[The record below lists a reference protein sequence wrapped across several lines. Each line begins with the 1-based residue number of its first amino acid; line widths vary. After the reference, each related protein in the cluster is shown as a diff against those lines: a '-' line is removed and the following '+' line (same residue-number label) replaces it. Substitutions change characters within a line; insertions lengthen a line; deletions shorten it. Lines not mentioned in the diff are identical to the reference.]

1 MKPKLKILH
10 LEDTSTDAE
19 LVERELKTGK
29 IQFEVFVVSNKT
41 EFEKA
46 LKEFDPDIVIS
57 DHTLPS
63 FNSFEA
69 IKIMKQRGMKI
80 PIILVTATVS
90 DEFAV
95 EIMKAG
101 ADDYILKDRLQRLPK
116 AIMNAME
123 KSMAELERQVAHEKM
138 VYANRMYSFIS
149 HVNQTIV
156 HVTDEQ
162 QLFNE
167 VCRIAI
173 EFGEFKAAW
182 IGKFDAAN
190 QKINLVGTRGI
201 LQEDLPLFKDAP
213 CEDNGPQNYVLQA
226 NNYYVC
232 NNIEKDLE
240 LEDWKLFASKNGFN
254 ALIVLPIRKSGNT
267 IGTFNLYAAEI
278 DLFNEEE
285 IALLVEVTSDISFAL
300 DVFEKENQRKI
311 FEEKLRSVS
320 ERLQIAI
327 FATNIGTWDWDVVNN
342 NLIWDKTMYSIFG
355 VGEDDFG
362 SAYETWLANV
372 HTDDIVKGDEAVQ
385 SALRGDTKFDT
396 EFRIVRP
403 DKSIRYIK
411 GDAIVVRDVSGKPL
425 RMIGTN
431 LDITER
437 KKTEKKITDYKY
449 ALNESSIVAI
459 TDQKGIIKYVNENF
473 CTISNYSAHELIGQ
487 DHRNLNSTFHPK
499 MHIKKLWTTIADGN
513 IWQGEIKN
521 RAKDGTTYWVDTNI
535 VPFLNE
541 KGKPYQYMAIST
553 DITERKHAEQSLQYS
568 QSNLTA
574 LIENTDAIIY
584 SIDTNF
590 LYTAFNKSLRDKLKL
605 NYNLD
610 LKIGDHVNK
619 FLEKIDPKEARQLR
633 SKLIKAMKGDRIKF
647 EQESTFGRDY
657 NCSSVSINPI
667 LEDETVIG
675 LSCLVYDI
683 TQQKLE
689 QLQKEKMSADLI
701 QRNLNLEQFTFIVS
715 HNLRGPTAN
724 IIGFSEYLQDENIT
738 LKEQKELQHG
748 LSKSV
753 IALDAVI
760 KDLNNILQ
768 IKSEV
773 NEKKEVIAF
782 SKIVE
787 DTITGIA
794 DTIDKHNVQV
804 TVDFSEV
811 DKIFS
816 LKIYIASIFYNLISN
831 SIKYCKPNEKPLIEI
846 KSKKENDKIILTFKD
861 NGLGID
867 LKKQGV
873 KIFGLYNRFH
883 SHVEGKGM
891 GLYMVKTQVESLG
904 GKISITSQVNTGTEF
919 TIEFDNQNQNDT
931 NNKTLHSR

>member
-1 MKPKLKILH
+1 MRPKLKILH
-10 LEDTSTDAE
+10 LEDTPTDAE
-19 LVERELKTGK
+19 LVERELQTGK
-29 IQFEVFVVSNKT
+29 IQFEIFVVGNKT

-46 LKEFDPDIVIS
+46 LKEFDPDIFIS

-69 IKIMKQRGMKI
+69 IKIMKQKGMQI

-90 DEFAV
+90 DEFIV

-116 AIMNAME
+116 AVMNAME
-123 KSMAELERQVAHEKM
+123 KSKAELERQVAHDKM

-156 HVTDEQ
+156 HVKDDQ

-173 EFGEFKAAW
+173 EFGKFKAAW
-182 IGKFDAAN
+182 IGKFDATS
-190 QKINLVGTRGI
+190 QKINLVEARGI
-201 LQEDLPLFKDAP
+201 LPKDLPLFKDAL
-213 CEDNGPQNYVLQA
+213 CEDNGPQQYVLQA

-232 NNIEKDLE
+232 NNIERDLE

-254 ALIVLPIRKSGNT
+254 ALMVLPIKKSGNT

-278 DLFNEEE
+278 NLFNKEE

-300 DVFEKENQRKI
+300 DVFEKENQRKV

-320 ERLQIAI
+320 ERLQMAI
-327 FATNIGTWDWDVVNN
+327 FATNIGTWDWDIVNN

-355 VGEDDFG
+355 IVEDEFG
-362 SAYETWLANV
+362 RDCETWADTI
-372 HTDDIVKGDEAVQ
+372 HPDDVTKGDEALQ

-411 GDAIVVRDVSGKPL
+411 GDAIVVRDASGKPL

-437 KKTEKKITDYKY
+437 KKAEKKIIDYKY
-449 ALNESSIVAI
+449 ALNESSIVAM
-459 TDQKGIIKYVNENF
+459 TDQRGIISYVNDNF
-473 CTISNYSAHELIGQ
+473 CTISKYSAQELFGQ
-487 DHRNLNSTFHPK
+487 DHRILNSGYHPK
-499 MHIKKLWTTIADGN
+499 SYIKNSWSTISNGKK
-513 IWQGEIKN
+513 WQGEIKN
-521 RAKDGTTYWVDTNI
+521 RAKDGTTYWIDTSI
-535 VPFLNE
+535 VPFLDE
-541 KGKPYQYMAIST
+541 KGKPYKYMAIST
-553 DITERKHAEQSLQYS
+553 DITERKDAEQSLQFS

-605 NYNLD
+605 NYDLD
-610 LKIGDHVNK
+610 LKIGDHVNR

-633 SKLIKAMKGDRIKF
+633 SKLIEAMKGDRIKF
-647 EQESTFGRDY
+647 EQESTFGRVY

-689 QLQKEKMSADLI
+689 QLQKEKMSTDLI

-753 IALDAVI
+753 IALDVVI
-760 KDLNNILQ
+760 KDLNSILQ

-773 NEKKEVIAF
+773 NEKKEVITF

-787 DTITGIA
+787 DTITSIA
-794 DTIDKHNVQV
+794 DIINKHHVQV
-804 TVDFSEV
+804 SVDFSEV

-831 SIKYCKPNEKPLIEI
+831 SIKYCTPNEPPRIEI
-846 KSKKENDKIILTFKD
+846 KSKRENDKIILTFKD

-904 GKISITSQVNTGTEF
+904 GTISIASQINKGTKF

>member
-1 MKPKLKILH
+1 MKAKLKILH
-10 LEDTSTDAE
+10 LEDTPTDAE
-19 LVERELKTGK
+19 LVARELKK
-29 IQFEVFVVSNKT
+29 ENIPLEILVARNKT
-41 EFEKA
+41 EFKKA
-46 LKEFDPDIVIS
+46 LREFDPDIVIS

-69 IKIMKQRGMKI
+69 IKIMKEKGMII

-101 ADDYILKDRLQRLPK
+101 ADDYILKDRLHRLPK

-123 KSMAELERQVAHEKM
+123 KSMAVLERQVAHEKM

-149 HVNQTIV
+149 HVNQMIV
-156 HVTDEQ
+156 HVKDEQ

-167 VCRIAI
+167 VCRIGI
-173 EFGEFKAAW
+173 EFGEFRAAW
-182 IGKFDAAN
+182 IGMFDALK
-190 QKINLVGTRGI
+190 QKINLVGGQGI
-201 LQEDLPLFKDAP
+201 MPEDLPLFTNASF
-213 CEDNGPQNYVLQA
+213 EDSGPQHCVLQT

-232 NNIEKDLE
+232 NNIKQDLK
-240 LEDWKLFASKNGFN
+240 LENWKLFASKNGIN
-254 ALIVLPIRKSGNT
+254 ALIVLPIRKSGNI
-267 IGTFNLYAAEI
+267 IGTFNLYAAEK
-278 DLFNEEE
+278 DLFSEEE
-285 IALLVEVTSDISFAL
+285 KALLLEVTSDISFAL
-300 DVFEKENQRKI
+300 DIFEKENQRMV

-342 NLIWDKTMYSIFG
+342 NLNWDKTMYSIFG
-355 VGEDDFG
+355 VAEDEFG
-362 SAYETWLANV
+362 GAYETWAATV
-372 HTDDIVKGDEAVQ
+372 HPDDILKGNEAVQ
-385 SALRGDTKFDT
+385 SALRGDAKFDA
-396 EFRIVRP
+396 EFRIIWP
-403 DKSIRYIK
+403 DKSIRHIK
-411 GDAIVVRDVSGKPL
+411 GDAIVVRDDAGKPL

-437 KKTEKKITDYKY
+437 KKAEKKITDYKY

-459 TDQKGIIKYVNENF
+459 TDQSGIIKYANDNF
-473 CTISNYSAHELIGQ
+473 CSISKYSAQELIGQ
-487 DHRNLNSTFHPK
+487 DHRLLNSGYHPK
-499 MHIKKLWTTIADGN
+499 WYIKNLWTTIAHGK
-513 IWQGEIKN
+513 IWQGEMKN

-535 VPFLNE
+535 VPFLDE
-541 KGKPYQYMAIST
+541 KGIPYQYMAIRT
-553 DITERKHAEQSLQYS
+553 DITERKNAEQSLQYS

-590 LYTAFNKSLRDKLKL
+590 QYTAFNKKLGDIL
-605 NYNLD
+605 NLNFNLD
-610 LKIGDHVNK
+610 IKIGDHVDK
-619 FLEKIDPKEARQLR
+619 FLEKIPPKEARHLR
-633 SKLIKAMKGDRIKF
+633 NRLLKAMKGERIKF
-647 EQESTFGRDY
+647 EQESTLRGVY

-667 LEDETVIG
+667 WKNKTVIG
-675 LSCLVYDI
+675 LSCLLYDI

-689 QLQKEKMSADLI
+689 QIQKEKMSADLI

-724 IIGFSEYLQDENIT
+724 IIGFNEFLQDENIS
-738 LKEQKELQHG
+738 LKEQKELQQG

-753 IALDAVI
+753 KALDAVI

-773 NEKKEVIAF
+773 NEKKEIIAF
-782 SKIVE
+782 SKIVD
-787 DTITGIA
+787 DTIASIA
-794 DTIDKHNVQV
+794 DIIDKHDARV
-804 TVDFSEV
+804 TADFSEV
-811 DKIFS
+811 DEIYS
-816 LKIYIASIFYNLISN
+816 LKIYLASIFYNLISN

-846 KSKKENDKIILTFKD
+846 KSRKENDKIILTFKD

-867 LKKQGV
+867 LKKQGA

-919 TIEFDNQNQNDT
+919 TIEFNNQSKNDT
-931 NNKTLHSR
+931 NNKTLHAR

>member
-10 LEDTSTDAE
+10 LEDAPTDAE
-19 LVERELKTGK
+19 LVERELETGE
-29 IQFEVFVVSNKT
+29 IQFEIFVVDNKT

-46 LKEFDPDIVIS
+46 LKEFDPDIFIS

-69 IKIMKQRGMKI
+69 IRIMKQKGMKI

-101 ADDYILKDRLQRLPK
+101 ADDYILKDRLHRLPK
-116 AIMNAME
+116 AVMNAIE
-123 KSMAELERQVAHEKM
+123 KSKAEIELQVAHDKM

-156 HVTDEQ
+156 HVKDAQ

-173 EFGEFKAAW
+173 EFGKFKAAW
-182 IGKFDAAN
+182 IGEFDAVS
-190 QKINLVGTRGI
+190 QKINLVEARGI
-201 LQEDLPLFKDAP
+201 LPKDLPLFKDAP
-213 CEDNGPQNYVLQA
+213 FEDNGPQDCVLKTDS
-226 NNYYVC
+226 YYVC
-232 NNIEKDLE
+232 NNVLQDLT
-240 LEDWKLFASKNGFN
+240 LESWKLFASKNEFN
-254 ALIVLPIRKSGNT
+254 ALMALPIKKAGNT
-267 IGTFNLYAAEI
+267 IGTFNLYATEI

-285 IALLVEVTSDISFAL
+285 IELLVKVTGDISFAL
-300 DVFEKENQRKI
+300 DVFEKENQRKV
-311 FEEKLRSVS
+311 FEEKLSSVS

-327 FATNIGTWDWDVVNN
+327 FATNIGTWDWDIVND
-342 NLIWDKTMYSIFG
+342 NLVWDKTMYSIYG
-355 VGEDDFG
+355 VDEDELG
-362 SAYETWLANV
+362 SAYETWFANV
-372 HTDDIVKGDEAVQ
+372 HTDDIVKVDETVR
-385 SALRGDTKFDT
+385 SALRGDTKFDA
-396 EFRIVRP
+396 EFRIVWP

-437 KKTEKKITDYKY
+437 KKAEKKIIDYKY
-449 ALNESSIVAI
+449 ALNESSIVAM
-459 TDQKGIIKYVNENF
+459 TDQKGIITYVNDNF
-473 CTISNYSAHELIGQ
+473 CTISKYSAQELIGQ
-487 DHRNLNSTFHPK
+487 DHRMLNSGYHPK
-499 MHIKKLWTTIADGN
+499 SYIKSSWDAISHGKK
-513 IWQGEIKN
+513 WQGEIKN
-521 RAKDGTTYWVDTNI
+521 RAKDGTTYWIDTNI
-535 VPFLNE
+535 VPFLDE
-541 KGKPYQYMAIST
+541 KGEPYKYMAISS
-553 DITERKHAEQSLQYS
+553 DITERKLAEQSLQFS

-584 SIDTNF
+584 SIDTDF
-590 LYTAFNKSLRDKLKL
+590 QYTAFNKSLSDLLKL
-605 NYNLD
+605 NYDLD
-610 LKIGDHVNK
+610 LKIGDHVNV
-619 FLEKIDPKEARQLR
+619 FLEKIDPKEARKLR
-633 SKLIKAMKGDRIKF
+633 SKLIRAIKGERIKF
-647 EQESTFGRDY
+647 EQESTVGRVY
-657 NCSSVSINPI
+657 TCSSMSINPI
-667 LEDETVIG
+667 WEDETVIG

-738 LKEQKELQHG
+738 LKDKKELQRG

-753 IALDAVI
+753 IALDVVI
-760 KDLNNILQ
+760 KDLNSILQ

-773 NEKKEVIAF
+773 NKIKEVITF

-787 DTITGIA
+787 NTIASMA
-794 DTIDKHNVQV
+794 DIIDKHDVEV
-804 TVDFSEV
+804 IADFSEA
-811 DKIFS
+811 DEIFS
-816 LKIYIASIFYNLISN
+816 LRIYISSIFYNLISN
-831 SIKYCKPNEKPLIEI
+831 SIKYCKPNEMPIIEI
-846 KSKKENDKIILTFKD
+846 KSKRVNDKVILTFKD

-867 LKKQGV
+867 LKKNGV
-873 KIFGLYNRFH
+873 KVFGLYNRFH

-904 GKISITSQVNTGTEF
+904 GTILISSKVDKGTEF
-919 TIEFDNQNQNDT
+919 TIEFDN
-931 NNKTLHSR
+931 